1 MKNND
6 NFISEVPG
14 QILHTGR
21 RQFTVSQTRVHI
33 LYLKHCTGLRT
44 QERHIHDLHLCRQA
58 LWQWPKFFEVGL
70 WGCCLHRKLYSG
82 QCSTAAIS
90 WAHVLA
96 IRQSPKTE

>member
-1 MKNND
+1 MI
-6 NFISEVPG
+6 ISFLRCQAKYCTQAEDSLQSVKHG
-14 QILHTGR
+14 CT
-21 RQFTVSQTRVHI
+21 SS
-33 LYLKHCTGLRT
+33 LKHCTGLRT

-58 LWQWPKFFEVGL
+58 LRQWPKFGEVGL

-96 IRQSPKTE
+96 IRQNPKTE